1 MIVSIVG
8 RANVGKSSLFNILIG
23 KNKSIISDIAGTTR
37 DRIADYL
44 VIKDKRALLVD
55 TGGLNDEHYVL
66 SKKINI
72 QTQAAIESSDIIILV
87 FDAKE
92 PLSDFDISLFK
103 TIVRLKKTYIVVVN
117 KIDEKN
123 ENFLYDYLR
132 FQDAVFIST
141 KHKTNIDKLK
151 EMLYAHIKKSIKID
165 DVDTKLAIV
174 GRTNVGKSSLFNAII
189 KNEQSI
195 VSEYA
200 GTTLDSVDTLIKYN
214 NKTYK
219 IIDTAG
225 LRLKLKKESLDKLAS
240 YLALFS
246 IERCD
251 IALLIIDA
259 KEGVKTQD
267 LKIAS
272 LLEQKHKGI
281 IVIFNKWDL
290 IEKDH
295 DKIFKELKN
304 RFSFLQFAPFL
315 RVSAKDSKNINN
327 ILKYVQIVE
336 EYYNKKI
343 SSHELNE
350 VFLLLSKTHHGVNVN
365 SKPLKV
371 KYINQ
376 VDTKPPT
383 FVVFTNVEKIPKNF
397 EQYIKNTLYYAFKFT
412 GCPLKLIFKKD

>member
-8 RANVGKSSLFNILIG
+8 RPNVGKSSLFNILIG

-44 VIKDKRALLVD
+44 VIKDKRAMLID
-55 TGGLNDEHYVL
+55 TGGLADTHCAL
-66 SKKINI
+66 SKKINT
-72 QTQAAIESSDIIILV
+72 QTQAAIESSDIVILV

-103 TIVRLKKTYIVVVN
+103 TIVKLKKTYIVVVN

-123 ENFLYDYLR
+123 ESFFYEYLR

-141 KHKTNIDKLK
+141 KLRLNIDALK
-151 EMLYAHIKKSIKID
+151 ERLYALIKKSIKLD
-165 DVDTKLAIV
+165 DPTTSLSIV
-174 GRTNVGKSSLFNAII
+174 GRTNVGKSSLFNLMI
-189 KNEQSI
+189 KDERSI

-200 GTTLDSVDTLIKYN
+200 GTTRDSVDTLIKYN

-219 IIDTAG
+219 IVDTAG
-225 LRLKLKKESLDKLAS
+225 LRLKLKKKSLDKLAS
-240 YLALFS
+240 YLTLFS

-251 IALLIIDA
+251 IALLVIDA

-272 LLEQKHKGI
+272 LLAQKHKGI

-315 RVSAKDSKNINN
+315 RASAKESKNIGN
-327 ILKYVQIVE
+327 IFKYIQIVE

-350 VFLLLSKTHHGVNVN
+350 VFLNLSKTHHSVNVN

-376 VDTKPPT
+376 VDIKPPT
-383 FVVFTNVEKIPKNF
+383 FIVFTNIEKIPKNF
-397 EQYIKNTLYYAFKFT
+397 EQYVKNTLYSHFKFT

>member
-397 EQYIKNTLYYAFKFT
+397 EQYIKNTLYSAFKFT

>member
-1 MIVSIVG
+1 MIISIVG
-8 RANVGKSSLFNILIG
+8 RTNVGKSSLFNILIG

-44 VIKDKRALLVD
+44 TIKDKRALLVD
-55 TGGLNDEHYVL
+55 TGGLNDENYVL
-66 SKKINI
+66 SKKINA

-103 TIVRLKKTYIVVVN
+103 TIVKLKKTYIVVVN

-151 EMLYAHIKKSIKID
+151 EMLYALIKKSIKVD
-165 DVDTKLAIV
+165 DADTKLAII
-174 GRTNVGKSSLFNAII
+174 GRTNVGKSSLFNAMI

-200 GTTLDSVDTLIKYN
+200 GTTLDSVDTFIKYN

-251 IALLIIDA
+251 IALLVIDA

-304 RFSFLQFAPFL
+304 RFSFLQFASFL
-315 RVSAKDSKNINN
+315 RVSAKESKNINN

-336 EYYNKKI
+336 EYYNKKV

-350 VFLLLSKTHHGVNVN
+350 AFLLLSKTHHGVNVN

-376 VDTKPPT
+376 VDIKPPT
-383 FVVFTNVEKIPKNF
+383 FVIFTNIEKVPKNF
-397 EQYIKNTLYYAFKFT
+397 KQYIKNTLYSTFKFT
-412 GCPLKLIFKKD
+412 GCPLRLIFKKD